1 MTTGRK
7 EIVEMLS
14 AREGDLEALFSRAA
28 AVRKREVGDRLYLRG
43 LIEYSNLCRKNCFY
57 CGIRSGTPRAMRYTL
72 SDTEVL
78 DAARYALENRFGSV
92 VLQGGEMQGDRHTE
106 RIESLVRG
114 IKALSDGALGIT
126 LSLGEQSADTYRRWF
141 EAGAHRY
148 LLRIES
154 SSRRI
159 YERIH
164 PADGRHR
171 FDDRLRAL
179 CDLREVGYQ
188 VGTGVMIG
196 LPGQTVED
204 LAGDIC
210 FMRDFD
216 IDMCGMGPYVEA
228 EGTPLQQRCGDPP
241 PRDWR
246 LLMSLRM
253 IAALRIVM
261 PDINIAAAT
270 SLGSLSPDGR
280 LDAVRCG
287 ANVVMPNVT
296 PGAFREQYALY
307 DGKSSAIDYRLLIN
321 NVAFGRWGDSIR
333 FGKKNK

>member
-57 CGIRSGTPRAMRYTL
+57 CGIRSGNPRAMRYTL

-106 RIESLVRG
+106 WIESLVRG